1 MAERE
6 KRDREEVSIQ
16 LGDRQPNGHFDA
28 APKPQPAMLSPATSA
43 TSSPVVSIMC
53 YCGSSILM
61 TVTNKYVLS
70 GTNFNLNFFL
80 LCVQSVVCI
89 LAIQTGKTSGII
101 TYRDFHTDEARK
113 WFPISLLLVAM
124 IYTSTKALQFLSIPV
139 YTIFKN
145 LTTIL
150 IAYGEVLW
158 FGGTVTPMAL
168 LAFALMVL
176 SSVIAAWADIQHALL
191 SSGGAGEA
199 LTGEAAARISTL
211 NAGYL
216 WMGMNCFCSAAYL
229 LGMRKRI
236 KLTNF
241 KDFDTMYYNNLLSI
255 PVLLLCSL
263 FLENWSSANLAL
275 NFPEETRNWMIAT
288 MVLSGLSSVFISYSS
303 AWCVRV
309 TSSTTYSMVGALN
322 KLPVAVSGL
331 VFFDAPVT
339 VASVSAIFVGFVSGI
354 VYTVAK
360 MWQGK
365 GGGAAGAGGK
375 GASGAGGS
383 GSVLPT
389 TSASVQ
395 SMRDS
400 LKS

>member
-1 MAERE
+1 MADEK
-6 KRDREEVSIQ
+6 KRDDYTIE
-16 LGDRQPNGHFDA
+16 LGDRQSNGHFDA
-28 APKPQPAMLSPATSA
+28 QPKPPPPTAMQSSAATV
-43 TSSPVVSIMC
+43 TNNPVISIFC

-61 TVTNKYVLS
+61 TVTNKYVVS
-70 GTNFNLNFFL
+70 GTGFNLNFFL

-89 LAIQTGKTSGII
+89 IAIQTCKTMGII
-101 TYRDFHTDEARK
+101 TFRDFNTDEARK
-113 WFPISLLLVAM
+113 WFPISLLLIGM

-145 LTTIL
+145 LTIIL

-158 FGGTVTPMAL
+158 FGGHVTSMAL
-168 LAFALMVL
+168 LSFGLMVL
-176 SSVIAAWADIQHALL
+176 SSVIAAWADIQHALHAY
-191 SSGGAGEA
+191 SGDSN
-199 LTGEAAARISTL
+199 TGEASEKIATL
-211 NAGYL
+211 NAGYI
-216 WMGMNCFCSAAYL
+216 WMMLNCFCSATYV

-255 PVLLLCSL
+255 PILLICSL
-263 FLENWSSANLAL
+263 VVENWSSANLQI
-275 NFPEETRNWMIAT
+275 NFPEATRNWMIIT
-288 MVLSGLSSVFISYSS
+288 MILSGLSSVFISYTS

-322 KLPVAVSGL
+322 KLPIAISGL

-339 VASVSAIFVGFVSGI
+339 LASVSAIGVGFVSGL
-354 VYTVAK
+354 VYAVAK

-365 GGGAAGAGGK
+365 PGQQQKGG
-375 GASGAGGS
+375 
-383 GSVLPT
+383 VLPT